1 MKTEAKQRG
10 AKSEEERRARH
21 AATCRKS
28 RQRIKGKREQLE
40 QEIPML
46 KTESGKMKMEFE
58 NYKSKT
64 ELELQQLRRTIVE
77 QKASEELMKQLFI
90 HLMAYCGHNFG
101 SFDQAV
107 NWFASQNYAGGDQV
121 SRASG
126 AGLQNVNE
134 LVGSVPVPTIDR
146 QHSMVDFDQQMF
158 FGQDYTNVAA
168 SNAAGSAYTANH
180 AVSSAAVWINSAADS
195 SLGANHNLPE
205 YGAMNNHNN
214 LCNRDLAAGNKLS
227 ILHLLLWFILFIVF
241 SLITPSTGQRNYVF
255 FYFGG
260 FVMLVNFSL
269 DYKTR

>member
-1 MKTEAKQRG
+1 MNTGAKQRG

-21 AATCRKS
+21 AATCRES
-28 RQRIKGKREQLE
+28 RQRIKRKREQLE

-46 KTESGKMKMEFE
+46 KTESRKMKMEFE

-90 HLMAYCGHNFG
+90 HLMAYYGHNFG

-107 NWFASQNYAGGDQV
+107 NWFASQNYAGGGQV

-134 LVGSVPVPTIDR
+134 LVGSVQVPTIDLK
-146 QHSMVDFDQQMF
+146 HFMVDFDQQRF

-180 AVSSAAVWINSAADS
+180 AVSSAAGLHSSVWINAAADS

-214 LCNRDLAAGNKLS
+214 LCNRDLAAGVSTITGSSSGANPTQVFGS
-227 ILHLLLWFILFIVF
+227 INNNEKNDGLFDIVK
-241 SLITPSTGQRNYVF
+241 
-255 FYFGG
+255 FY
-260 FVMLVNFSL
+260 LQS
-269 DYKTR
+269 

>member
-1 MKTEAKQRG
+1 MAADVRIEPSAVYKG
-10 AKSEEERRARH
+10 PNEEVPNLRRREGLDMPQPVESLD
-21 AATCRKS
+21 RESK
-28 RQRIKGKREQLE
+28 KREQLE

-46 KTESGKMKMEFE
+46 KTESRKMKMEFE

-90 HLMAYCGHNFG
+90 HLMAYYGHNFG

-107 NWFASQNYAGGDQV
+107 NWFASQNYAGGGQV

-134 LVGSVPVPTIDR
+134 LVGSVQVPTIDLK
-146 QHSMVDFDQQMF
+146 HFMVDFDQQRF

-180 AVSSAAVWINSAADS
+180 AVSSAAVWINAAADS

-214 LCNRDLAAGNKLS
+214 LCNRDLAAGVSTITGSSSGANPTQVFGS
-227 ILHLLLWFILFIVF
+227 INNNEKNDGLFDIVK
-241 SLITPSTGQRNYVF
+241 
-255 FYFGG
+255 FY
-260 FVMLVNFSL
+260 LQS
-269 DYKTR
+269 

>member
-1 MKTEAKQRG
+1 MNTGAKQRG

-21 AATCRKS
+21 AATCRQS
-28 RQRIKGKREQLE
+28 RQRIKRKREQLE

-46 KTESGKMKMEFE
+46 KTEFRKMKMEFE

-77 QKASEELMKQLFI
+77 Q
-90 HLMAYCGHNFG
+90 GHNFG

-107 NWFASQNYAGGDQV
+107 NWFASQNYAGGGQV

-134 LVGSVPVPTIDR
+134 LVGSVQVPTIDLK
-146 QHSMVDFDQQMF
+146 HFMVDFDQQRF

-180 AVSSAAVWINSAADS
+180 AVSSAAVWINAAADS

-214 LCNRDLAAGNKLS
+214 LCNRDLAAGVSTITGSSSGANPTQVFGS
-227 ILHLLLWFILFIVF
+227 INNNEKNDGLFDIVK
-241 SLITPSTGQRNYVF
+241 
-255 FYFGG
+255 FY
-260 FVMLVNFSL
+260 LQS
-269 DYKTR
+269 